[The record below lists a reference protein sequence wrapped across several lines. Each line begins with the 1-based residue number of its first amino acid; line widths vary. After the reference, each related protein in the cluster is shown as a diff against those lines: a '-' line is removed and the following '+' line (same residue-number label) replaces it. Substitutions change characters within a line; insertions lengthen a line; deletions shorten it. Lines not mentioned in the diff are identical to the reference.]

1 MLLLNQA
8 LDALN
13 NRRFKEA
20 ETLFRNVL
28 SKDANNFDALHILGI
43 VCSEN
48 GKVLEAENFFLTALS
63 IDSGFPPLFYNY
75 GLFLAKQKRYQESI
89 EHYDKAI
96 GLHPNYADAHSG
108 RGNALLELRRCD
120 DALAAF
126 DKALALK
133 PSLENAWLGRGNV
146 LAQLGRHDDALAA
159 YDRAL
164 ALKPSLENAW
174 LGRGNVFG
182 QLRRYDDALAAYDKA
197 VAIKPD
203 LESAWLGRGNVF
215 LELRRHDDAFA
226 AFDKALAHKPDLE
239 NAWLGRGNLFL
250 ELKRYDDAFAAYDKA
265 LSLKP
270 DLAEALYGRGN
281 TFTKL
286 KRYDEAFAAFD
297 KAYAIKPDVPSL
309 ESSRFHTKMHLCDWN
324 NFDTEC
330 AHLISTVKGGL
341 VDVAP
346 FPLLAIASSSADQ
359 LQCAGLWTAN
369 RYRPSDK
376 PIWRGERYHHDRI
389 RVAYLSA
396 DFCDHP
402 VAYLLAGVFEQHD
415 RTRFETTAI
424 SFGPGSRDAMTTRLK
439 KAFDRFVD
447 VSGQSDIEV
456 AQSIRALDVDIAV
469 DLMGHTADSRTRVLA
484 CRPSPV
490 QVNYL
495 GYPGTMGAKYI
506 DYIIA
511 DHFVIPEERREFYA
525 EKVVYLPSTYMGNDS
540 TRAISGRV
548 PTRAECGLPESA
560 FVFCSFNNS
569 YKIAPQMFG
578 IWMRL
583 LHRVDNSVLWLLN
596 MHETAVDHLRR
607 EAHQRGVD
615 PARLVFAQRVALN
628 EDHLARHR
636 VANLFLDTLP
646 YNAHTTASDAL
657 WAGLPVLTLL
667 GETLAG
673 RVAAS
678 LLDAIGLPEL
688 ITTTLENYEALAIE
702 LATHP
707 EKLAS
712 IKHKLTEN
720 RLTTPLFDTKRFT
733 GHIEAAYA
741 EMHER
746 QLAGLAP
753 DHIVIP
759 KSTTPAASPAGGGR

>member
-28 SKDANNFDALHILGI
+28 STDSNNFDALHILGI

-48 GKVLEAENFFLTALS
+48 GKVSEAESFFLTALS
-63 IDSGFPPLFYNY
+63 IDAGFPPLFYNY

-96 GLHPNYADAHSG
+96 GLHPSYADAYSG

-120 DALAAF
+120 DALAAY

-133 PSLENAWLGRGNV
+133 PNLENAWLGRGKV
-146 LAQLGRHDDALAA
+146 FGQLGCHDDALAA
-159 YDRAL
+159 YDKAL
-164 ALKPSLENAW
+164 ALKPNLENAW

-182 QLRRYDDALAAYDKA
+182 QLRRYDDALAAYDRA
-197 VAIKPD
+197 LAIKPD

-215 LELRRHDDAFA
+215 LELRRYGDASA

-239 NAWLGRGNLFL
+239 NAWLGRGNLSL

-281 TFTKL
+281 AFTKL

-297 KAYAIKPDVPSL
+297 KAYAIKPDVPGL
-309 ESSRFHTKMHLCDWN
+309 ESSRLHTKMHLCDWSD
-324 NFDTEC
+324 FDTGC
-330 AHLISTVKGGL
+330 AHLISTVTGGL

-346 FPLLAIASSSADQ
+346 FALLAIASSSADQ
-359 LQCAGLWTAN
+359 LQCAELWTAKK
-369 RYRPSDK
+369 YRPAEK

-396 DFCDHP
+396 DFGDHP
-402 VAYLLAGVFEQHD
+402 VAYLLAGMFEQHD

-424 SFGPGSRDAMTTRLK
+424 SFGPDNRNAMVTRLK
-439 KAFDRFVD
+439 KAFDRFID
-447 VSGQSDIEV
+447 VSSQSDMEL
-456 AQSIRALDVDIAV
+456 AQLIRALEIDIAV
-469 DLMGHTADSRTRVLA
+469 DLMGHTSDSRTQVLA
-484 CRPSPV
+484 YRPSPI

-495 GYPGTMGAKYI
+495 GYPGTMGAEYI

-511 DHFVIPEERREFYA
+511 DHIVIPDERREFYA
-525 EKVVYLPSTYMGNDS
+525 EKVVRLLSTFMGNDS

-548 PTRAECGLPESA
+548 PTRAECGLPETA
-560 FVFCSFNNS
+560 FVFCSFNNG
-569 YKIAPQMFG
+569 YKIAPQMFA

-583 LHRVDNSVLWLLN
+583 LRRVENSVLWLLN
-596 MHETAVDHLRR
+596 TNETATGHLRR
-607 EAHQRGVD
+607 EAHKHGVD
-615 PARLVFAQRVALN
+615 PARLVFAPRVALN

-667 GETLAG
+667 GETFAG

-688 ITTTLENYEALAIE
+688 ITTTSEDYEALAIE
-702 LATHP
+702 LATQP

-712 IKHKLTEN
+712 IIHKLTEN

-733 GHIEAAYA
+733 RHIEAAYT
-741 EMHER
+741 EMYER
-746 QLAGLAP
+746 QLAGSAP
-753 DHIVIP
+753 DHIFVP
-759 KSTTPAASPAGGGR
+759 K